1 MSPDFSTPSAVP
13 SAGFSR
19 GELRAAL
26 RRRRDTVDR
35 RESRAAA
42 LDAAL
47 ERELRAL
54 RGTPWI
60 GAYCASRG
68 EYDALR
74 VLLRVGEALGWP
86 WSVALPVVRR
96 SERLMQ
102 FFAWA
107 PGQALCP
114 GAYGIDEPAPG
125 GAAVEPEV
133 LLVPCL
139 GFVADGL
146 RLGYGG
152 GYYDRYLAH
161 RPGVLTIGLGFDACR
176 LDGLQAQPH
185 DRRLSVILT
194 ESARYAPSP
203 RGVPATA

>member
-1 MSPDFSTPSAVP
+1 MSPAFSTPSAVP
-13 SAGFSR
+13 AAGFSR
-19 GELRAAL
+19 AELRAAL

-35 RESRAAA
+35 RESREAA

-47 ERELRAL
+47 ERELRGL
-54 RGTPWI
+54 RGAACI

-74 VLLRVGEALGWP
+74 VLLRVGQALDSP
-86 WSVALPVVRR
+86 WAVALPVVRR
-96 SERLMQ
+96 SERAMH

-107 PGQALCP
+107 AGQALRP
-114 GAYGIDEPAPG
+114 GAYGIDEPAAG
-125 GAAVEPEV
+125 AAAVEPDV

-139 GFVADGL
+139 GFATDGL

-152 GYYDRYLAH
+152 GYYDRYLEH
-161 RPGVLTIGLGFDACR
+161 RPRVLTIGLGFDACR

-194 ESARYAPSP
+194 ESARYAQPA
-203 RGVPATA
+203 RGFPATA